1 MELPNGGMMK
11 KIASLLLLVTA
22 ILLSLSSCESTAEK
36 AAREA
41 AEKEAESRVAE
52 VESLISEIG
61 RVDID
66 SEEKIVKAE
75 RAYEALIDEEQNKV
89 GNYNVLLKAKYDF
102 DAIPKPVEV
111 SISNIRDYISVD
123 REVTDYES
131 YTHPSGIRFSYA
143 NVKVTFYPIKAG
155 SFSDTELE
163 LYLDVPGTGWSVTS
177 SDPAYKAENDKHMYF
192 SFKMPSTGYYSKT
205 VRIGSLFSIS
215 DPREYTNNPPFYVL
229 DAKGTFVES
238 K

>member
-1 MELPNGGMMK
+1 MKLLNGSMMK
-11 KIASLLLLVTA
+11 KIAFLLLIVTA
-22 ILLSLSSCESTAEK
+22 ILLSLSGCESAAEK
-36 AAREA
+36 ASREA

-61 RVDID
+61 QVNID

-89 GNYNVLLKAKYDF
+89 ENYNVLLKAKYDF
-102 DAIPKPVEV
+102 DAIPKPVEL
-111 SISNIRDYISVD
+111 SISNIKDYISVD

-131 YTHPSGIRFSYA
+131 YVHPSGIRFSYA

-163 LYLDVPGTGWSVTS
+163 LYIDVPGINWSVTS
-177 SDPAYKAENDKHMYF
+177 SDPAYKEDHDENMYF
-192 SFKMPSTGYYSKT
+192 SFKMPSTGNYSRT
-205 VRIGSLFSIS
+205 VRIGSLYSIS
-215 DPREYTNNPPFYVL
+215 DPRESSNNPPFFVIN
-229 DAKGTFVES
+229 AKGTFLES